1 MNKYNFLIFVLVFCF
16 ISLFNNTAKAQC
28 SDDDF
33 LDNCA
38 ELLDTYTFI
47 KSFPHADVG
56 NGKKSEN
63 PYVFSTGHSYV
74 LTVCDQGSS
83 KMVINLYDR
92 NRKLIATNKANGK
105 YFNKVGYNCTA
116 TGVYYIETYLDN
128 NAKGCGVSILGFKK

>member
-1 MNKYNFLIFVLVFCF
+1 MKKTRILFLF
-16 ISLFNNTAKAQC
+16 IGIALFAAFGNEAKAQC
-28 SDDDF
+28 DDDDF

-47 KSFPHADVG
+47 KSFPHTDAG
-56 NGKKSEN
+56 AGKKTEN
-63 PYVFSTGHSYV
+63 SYVFSTGHSYV
-74 LTVCDQGSS
+74 LTACDQGSS

-92 NRKLIATNKANGK
+92 NRKLITTNKANGK
-105 YFNKVGYNCTA
+105 YFNKVGYTCNA